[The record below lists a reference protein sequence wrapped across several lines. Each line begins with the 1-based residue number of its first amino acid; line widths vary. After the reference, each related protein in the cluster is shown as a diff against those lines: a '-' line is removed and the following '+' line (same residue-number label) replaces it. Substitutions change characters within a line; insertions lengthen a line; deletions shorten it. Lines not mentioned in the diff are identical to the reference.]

1 MLEPELEAKWEI
13 PKEMQ
18 FQLLIQRTENSVSSS
33 VTGKLKHRE
42 KENIY
47 WGLIQT
53 RQNYS
58 TTQKSRLLIARLLA
72 PKYMVP
78 MNF

>member
-1 MLEPELEAKWEI
+1 MLELELEAKWEI
-13 PKEMQ
+13 AREME
-18 FQLLIQRTENSVSSS
+18 FQRLIQRTKNSVSNF

-47 WGLIQT
+47 WGLILT

-72 PKYMVP
+72 TKDMVP